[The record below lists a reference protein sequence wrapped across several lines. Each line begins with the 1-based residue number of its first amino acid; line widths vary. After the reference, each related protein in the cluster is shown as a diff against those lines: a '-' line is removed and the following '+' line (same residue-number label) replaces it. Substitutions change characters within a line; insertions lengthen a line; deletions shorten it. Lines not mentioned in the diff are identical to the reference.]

1 MPAPDQVRQYQDF
14 ELSVVAV
21 RETHTYLVTAR
32 STAGQASGES
42 VIDPAADAWRA
53 TLDAI
58 AREDTGEAF
67 FLELGARLFDAL
79 FPGDV
84 EDAYRAATGYAR
96 GEGKGLR
103 LRLRLTQAPEI
114 AALPWE
120 YVHDRQRDIFFAVS
134 SDTPISRFIEPQQ
147 VFPPPPPPEGKLR
160 LLAVVSD
167 PQNLDDYG
175 LQHLDAEKELKT
187 LNEALQRLKSQDLL
201 EEIAPLRHA
210 VRADISEALR
220 THRPHVLH
228 FIGHGAFANERGF
241 LILENEG
248 HQVQEM
254 SDRAF
259 RELLEGQPDTRLVLL
274 NACQGA
280 TRAAGDAMVGMG
292 PQLVGRGVPAVVAMQ
307 YPVYDRAAISFTREF
322 YRALAHWYPIDV
334 ALSQARRAVYLD
346 FGLDRRDWGVPV
358 LFMRDREGILFTAPE
373 KALTHKTSDGDA
385 PVSLPVD
392 PSAVSP
398 VKLREVMIETFD
410 KPALEALCID
420 LATTYREQNVPDSYN
435 VEYDNLR
442 GESPPSKI
450 LYLIDWHR
458 RHHRLDNLIK
468 KVLEDRPFLAN
479 ELS

>member
-1 MPAPDQVRQYQDF
+1 MPASDQVRQYQDF
-14 ELSVVAV
+14 ELSIVAA
-21 RETHTYLVTAR
+21 RKKHTYLVTAR
-32 STAGQASGES
+32 STAGLASGES
-42 VIDPAADAWRA
+42 VIDPTADAWRA
-53 TLDAI
+53 ALDAI

-67 FLELGARLFDAL
+67 FLDLGTRLFEAL
-79 FPGDV
+79 FPSDV

-134 SDTPISRFIEPQQ
+134 SDTPLSRFIEPQQ
-147 VFPPPPPPEGKLR
+147 IFPPPPPPEGKLR
-160 LLAVVSD
+160 LLAVISD
-167 PQNLDDYG
+167 PDNLDDYG
-175 LQHLDAEKELKT
+175 LQRLDAAKELET
-187 LNEALQRLKSQDLL
+187 LNEALQRLKAQDLL
-201 EEIAPLRHA
+201 EEIDPLRHA

-228 FIGHGAFANERGF
+228 FIGHGAFAAGRGF
-241 LILENEG
+241 LILEDEQ

-259 RELLEGQPDTRLVLL
+259 RELLEGQPDTRLALL

-280 TRAAGDAMVGMG
+280 TRATGDAMVGIG

-307 YPVYDRAAISFTREF
+307 YPVYDRAAICFTREF

-358 LFMRDREGILFTAPE
+358 LFMRDRGGVLFAAPE
-373 KALTHKTSDGDA
+373 KTLTQKITGADA
-385 PVSLPVD
+385 PVSLPID
-392 PSAVSP
+392 PSAVNP
-398 VKLREVMIETFD
+398 VKLREAMIEGYD
-410 KPALEALCID
+410 KPDLITLCSD
-420 LATTYREQNVPDSYN
+420 LAFEYN
-435 VEYDNLR
+435 DRSVEYDNLR
-442 GESPPSKI
+442 GESPSTKI

-458 RHHRLDNLIK
+458 RRRRLADLVRKVIIDKPYLI
-468 KVLEDRPFLAN
+468 N
-479 ELS
+479 ELV